1 MNGLGNLRGWA
12 WIFILEGA
20 FTILFGI
27 SAFFLLPRSPGEC
40 RFLSE
45 TEKSYVV
52 RQLKETG
59 ATDEES
65 ADKFSLKE
73 VGLAFLQPQVQML
86 AVQLFFIGESIHCG
100 IRD

>member
-1 MNGLGNLRGWA
+1 MDGLGHLRGWA
-12 WIFILEGA
+12 WIFILEGV

-27 SAFFLLPRSPGEC
+27 SAFFILPRTPGEC

-45 TEKSYVV
+45 TEKSYVI

-59 ATDEES
+59 ATGEES
-65 ADKFSLKE
+65 ADKFSWKE
-73 VGLAFLQPQVQML
+73 VGLAFMQPQVQML
-86 AVQLFFIGESIHCG
+86 AVHFFFSGELIFCG

>member
-1 MNGLGNLRGWA
+1 MNGLGHLRGWA
-12 WIFILEGA
+12 WIFILEGV

-27 SAFFLLPRSPGEC
+27 SAFFLLPRTPGEC

-45 TEKSYVV
+45 TEKAYVI

-73 VGLAFLQPQVQML
+73 VGLAFLQPQVQL
-86 AVQLFFIGESIHCG
+86 LSVQLFFIGESIFRSIH
-100 IRD
+100 D